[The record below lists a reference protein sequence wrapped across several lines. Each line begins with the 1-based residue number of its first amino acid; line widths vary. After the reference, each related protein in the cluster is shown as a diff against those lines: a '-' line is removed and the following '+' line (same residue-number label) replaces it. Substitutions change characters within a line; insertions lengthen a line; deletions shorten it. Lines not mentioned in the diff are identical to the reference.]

1 MTNSLIILNILLIL
15 FFTKMQISFKK
26 SKSNHLD
33 QIRGLREV
41 INNLANSNNKLNQ
54 KVSFAKSSEK
64 KLKISN
70 QNLAQEILALQHESL
85 NIITKLHSN
94 SN

>member
-1 MTNSLIILNILLIL
+1 
-15 FFTKMQISFKK
+15 MQISFKK

-54 KVSFAKSSEK
+54 KVSFAFYDK
-64 KLKISN
+64 KQVKYI
-70 QNLAQEILALQHESL
+70 
-85 NIITKLHSN
+85 KL
-94 SN
+94 

>member
-54 KVSFAKSSEK
+54 KVSFAFYDK
-64 KLKISN
+64 KQVKYI
-70 QNLAQEILALQHESL
+70 
-85 NIITKLHSN
+85 KL
-94 SN
+94 

>member
-1 MTNSLIILNILLIL
+1 
-15 FFTKMQISFKK
+15 MQISFKK

-64 KLKISN
+64 KLKISKIASGIPMGGN
-70 QNLAQEILALQHESL
+70 IEYTDMVTLGRSLEGRVEIE
-85 NIITKLHSN
+85 
-94 SN
+94 